1 MLTTAKLYLT
11 AFLANFRRDEKGAS
25 MVEYAVALIVIAAIG
40 VTLMNSLGTAA
51 KTKVGEACNV
61 VNNGGCSGA

>member
-1 MLTTAKLYLT
+1 MLTTAKIYLT

-51 KTKVGEACNV
+51 KAKVQPPVPC
-61 VNNGGCSGA
+61 